1 MNGGRPFEIAIEID
15 ELTLRQYGL
24 TLAQVAN
31 SIRSWSVDIPG
42 GSIGPKAVI
51 FG

>member
-1 MNGGRPFEIAIEID
+1 MVAFEIAVEID

-31 SIRSWSVDIPG
+31 KPVGRLIFQGDRSDPRR
-42 GSIGPKAVI
+42 
-51 FG
+51 